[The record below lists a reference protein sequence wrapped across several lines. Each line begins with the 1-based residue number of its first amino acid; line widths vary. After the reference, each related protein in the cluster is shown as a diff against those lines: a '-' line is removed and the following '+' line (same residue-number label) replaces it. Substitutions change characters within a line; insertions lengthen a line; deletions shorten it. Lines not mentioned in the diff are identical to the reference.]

1 VLTDKSTYEALYNF
15 LKFPPDSLL
24 SQPLLLKTVLEADV
38 QHKTGQGQ
46 Y

>member
-24 SQPLLLKTVLEADV
+24 SQPLLLKQFWRQMCNTKLDR
-38 QHKTGQGQ
+38 GSI
-46 Y
+46 